1 MTTRSALKRADA
13 LLPTSNIPE
22 TVTPPR

>member
-1 MTTRSALKRADA
+1 MTTCSALKRADA
-13 LLPTSNIPE
+13 LLPASNISE